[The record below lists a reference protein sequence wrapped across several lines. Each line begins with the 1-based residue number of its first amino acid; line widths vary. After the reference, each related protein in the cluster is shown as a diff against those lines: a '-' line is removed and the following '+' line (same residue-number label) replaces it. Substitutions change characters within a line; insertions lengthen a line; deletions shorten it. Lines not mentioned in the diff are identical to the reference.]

1 LFASQATQA
10 REALPLRRFFDYA
23 CLSRK
28 QRNKLR
34 LRKDYPMTNRKF
46 ALTVRASALALLI
59 GLPAGAAFAAD
70 DATDVE
76 ELVVTARKRD
86 EQLIDVPFSVAAQSE
101 QVMRDRGVT
110 NVEELSRTVASFT
123 VQNLG
128 PGQSQVAIRG
138 ISAGQIVRDQPGV
151 KEQVGV
157 YLDESV
163 ISLSLFTPDLDLF
176 DLNRVEVL
184 RGPQGTLFGSG
195 SLSGTVRYITNQ
207 PSTDGFEGTV
217 EATASKVQ
225 GGDVGWDLKG
235 SVNMPINEQMAL
247 RVTAYNSQ
255 FPGFIDAVQ
264 PGGGVK
270 HDVNDGYRRGV
281 RAALLIKPTE
291 NLSLTPRVLYQK
303 IDVDGFN
310 RVDIYNILGNEFT
323 TTRPRVQLGGLK
335 QFTQLKEKFEDEFF
349 LADLTLNY
357 DFGPARLTSISSYT
371 DRDVLVLRDATA
383 LTGSITG
390 GSIGLSQAIYTIDAP
405 LADTTDVQSFTQE
418 VRLTSTTEGP
428 LQWVA
433 GAFYS
438 HIDRDYAQDLFVRGF
453 SAASGIPSASDVAPT
468 DHLYYSTVPYKQKQF
483 AVFGEAT
490 YSVTDRL
497 DVTAG
502 LRWADY
508 KENRTLTFDGI
519 FADKTIA
526 VPGRTKADAWAPR
539 VIVSYEATDDVTLNA
554 QVSKGF
560 RLGGINDPLNRPLC
574 TPADFATFNALSS
587 PSFKNET
594 VWNYEAGMKA
604 RFGGGAGSVTL
615 AGFYADIK
623 NLQATIDAG
632 SCSSRIIANVDSAK
646 SAGFDAE
653 LSYRLTENFD
663 FAIAASY
670 NDAKLTSSLK
680 DAAGNPI
687 QGLRDGNR
695 LPTVPKFQGSISIG
709 YERELENGL
718 EAFGN
723 LTAQHVGKRYTQVS
737 DQENNPRTVP
747 LFPNVGGGTA
757 ASLIFPLELPSYEVV
772 NLRIGVRGDGF
783 EVAAFVNNLGDE
795 RAKLAI
801 DRERG
806 LRARY
811 GFLTNPPRTVGATF
825 RKDF

>member
-1 LFASQATQA
+1 
-10 REALPLRRFFDYA
+10 
-23 CLSRK
+23 
-28 QRNKLR
+28 
-34 LRKDYPMTNRKF
+34 MTNRKF
-46 ALTVRASALALLI
+46 VLTARASALALLI
-59 GLPAGAAFAAD
+59 GAPMPAFAAE
-70 DATDVE
+70 AETSVE

-101 QVMRDRGVT
+101 SVMRNRGIT

-207 PSTDGFEGTV
+207 PDLGAFQGVV
-217 EATASKVQ
+217 EATGSKVQ

-235 SVNMPINEQMAL
+235 SINVPLNDQMAL
-247 RVTAYNSQ
+247 RVTAYNTQ
-255 FPGFIDAVQ
+255 YAGFIDAVQ
-264 PGGGVK
+264 PTGVK
-270 HDVNDGYRRGV
+270 SDVNDGYRRGV
-281 RAALLIKPTE
+281 RASLLIQPTE
-291 NLSLTPRVLYQK
+291 DLTITPRVLYQK

-310 RVDIYNILGNEFT
+310 RVDIYNILGNQFS

-335 QFTQLKEKFEDEFF
+335 QYTQLKEKFEDEFF
-349 LADLTLNY
+349 LADLSLNY
-357 DFGPARLTSISSYT
+357 DLDGVRVTSISSFT
-371 DRDVLVLRDATA
+371 DREVLVLRDATA
-383 LTGSITG
+383 LTASITG
-390 GSIGLSQAIYTIDAP
+390 GSIGLPPAVYNIDSP
-405 LADTTDVQSFTQE
+405 LADTTDLQTFTQE
-418 VRLTSTTEGP
+418 LRLTSTGEGP

-438 HIDRDYAQDLFVRGF
+438 HIDRDYAQDLFVNGF
-453 SAASGIPSASDVAPT
+453 SRLSGIPSASDVAPT
-468 DHLYYSTVPYKQKQF
+468 DHLYFSTVPYKQKQF

-490 YSVTDRL
+490 YSVADRL
-497 DVTAG
+497 DITAG

-526 VPGRTKADAWAPR
+526 VPGKTKADAWAPR
-539 VIVSYEATDDVTLNA
+539 VIVAYEATDDITLNA

-574 TPADFATFNALSS
+574 TPADFATFNALSQ

-594 VWNYEAGMKA
+594 VWNYEAGAKA
-604 RFGGGAGSVTL
+604 RFAGGAGSLTV

-663 FAIAASY
+663 ISAAASY
-670 NDAKLTSSLK
+670 NDAKLTSSLV
-680 DAAGNPI
+680 DARGAPI

-695 LPTVPKFQGSISIG
+695 LPTVPKFQGSISVG
-709 YERELENGL
+709 YEREMENGL
-718 EAFGN
+718 EAFAN
-723 LTAQHVGKRYTQVS
+723 VTAQHVGKRYTQVS
-737 DQENNPRTVP
+737 DQENNPRTVAT
-747 LFPNVGGGTA
+747 FPNLGGQTA
-757 ASLIFPLELPSYEVV
+757 ASLIFPLELPSYEIV
-772 NLRIGVRGDGF
+772 NLRLGVRGDGF

-811 GFLTNPPRTVGATF
+811 GFLTNAPRTYGATL
-825 RKDF
+825 RKEF

>member
-1 LFASQATQA
+1 
-10 REALPLRRFFDYA
+10 
-23 CLSRK
+23 
-28 QRNKLR
+28 
-34 LRKDYPMTNRKF
+34 MTNRKF
-46 ALTVRASALALLI
+46 VLSARASALALLI
-59 GLPAGAAFAAD
+59 GIPAAPAFAAD
-70 DATDVE
+70 DDTATVE

-86 EQLIDVPFSVAAQSE
+86 EALIDVPFSVAAQSE
-101 QVMRDRGVT
+101 AVMRERGIT

-207 PSTDGFEGTV
+207 PDTDAFEGVV

-225 GGDVGWDLKG
+225 GGDLGYDIKG
-235 SVNMPINEQMAL
+235 AINVPLSEQAAL
-247 RVTAYNSQ
+247 RVTAYSSQ
-255 FPGFIDAVQ
+255 FPGFIDAIQ
-264 PGGGVK
+264 PDGSTNK
-270 HDVNDGYRRGV
+270 DVNDGYRRGV
-281 RAALLIKPTE
+281 RAALLFQPTE
-291 NLSLTPRVLYQK
+291 QLSITPRVLYQK

-310 RVDIYNILGNEFT
+310 RVDVYNILANQFT
-323 TTRPRVQLGGLK
+323 TTRTRVQLGGLK

-357 DFGPARLTSISSYT
+357 DFGPARLTSISSFT

-390 GSIGLSQAIYTIDAP
+390 GSIGLAPNIYTIDAP
-405 LADTTDVQSFTQE
+405 LADTTELKTFTQE
-418 VRLTSTTEGP
+418 VRLTSTGDGP
-428 LQWVA
+428 LEWVA

-438 HIDRDYAQDLFVRGF
+438 DIDRDYAQDLFVNGF
-453 SAASGIPSASDVAPT
+453 SRLSGIPSQSDVAPT
-468 DHLYYSTVPYKQKQF
+468 DHLYFSAVPYKQKQF

-490 YSVTDRL
+490 FAVTEQL

-508 KENRTLTFDGI
+508 KETRTLTFDGI

-539 VIVSYEATDDVTLNA
+539 VIVAYEATDDITLNA

-574 TPADFATFNALSS
+574 TPADFATFGALSQ

-604 RFGGGAGSVTL
+604 RLGGGAGSVTL

-646 SAGFDAE
+646 SVGFDFEFA
-653 LSYRLTENFD
+653 YRLSENFD
-663 FAIAASY
+663 VAATASY
-670 NDAKLTSSLK
+670 NDAELTSSLN
-680 DAAGNPI
+680 DATGRPI
-687 QGLRDGNR
+687 QGLADGNR
-695 LPTVPKFQGSISIG
+695 LPTVPKFQASLSVG
-709 YERELENGL
+709 YERELDNGM
-718 EAFGN
+718 EVFAN
-723 LTAQHVGKRYTQVS
+723 MTAQHVGKRFTQIS
-737 DQENNPRTVP
+737 DQENNPRTVAT
-747 LFPNVGGGTA
+747 FPNVGNSVA
-757 ASLIFPLELPSYEVV
+757 ASLIFPLELPSYEIL
-772 NLRIGVRGDGF
+772 NLRVGLRGEGW
-783 EVAAFVNNLGDE
+783 EGALFVNNLGDE

-811 GFLTNPPRTVGATF
+811 GFLTNPPRTYGATV
-825 RKDF
+825 RKSF

>member
-1 LFASQATQA
+1 MNTH
-10 REALPLRRFFDYA
+10 
-23 CLSRK
+23 
-28 QRNKLR
+28 KL
-34 LRKDYPMTNRKF
+34 
-46 ALTVRASALALLI
+46 ALTARASALALI
-59 GLPAGAAFAAD
+59 VGLPAGQAFAAE
-70 DATDVE
+70 AEAGVAE
-76 ELVVTARKRD
+76 VQELVVTARKRD

-101 QVMRDRGVT
+101 AVMRNRGIT

-163 ISLSLFTPDLDLF
+163 ISMSLFTPDLDLF

-207 PSTDGFEGTV
+207 PDLEAFSGTV
-217 EATASKVQ
+217 EATASTIQ
-225 GGDVGWDLKG
+225 GGSTGGNVKG
-235 SVNMPINEQMAL
+235 AVNMPLNEQAAL
-247 RVTAYNSQ
+247 RITAYAEK

-264 PGGGVK
+264 PGGSVDK
-270 HDVNDGYRRGV
+270 DVNDGTRYGV
-281 RAALLIKPTE
+281 RAALLFKPTE
-291 NLSLTPRVLYQK
+291 NLSITPRVVYQK

-310 RVDIYNILGNEFT
+310 RVDIYNILANPFT
-323 TTRPRVQLGGLK
+323 TTRPKATLGGTK
-335 QFTQLKEKFEDEFF
+335 QFIQLEEKFKDEF
-349 LADLTLNY
+349 LLGDLNVQY
-357 DFGPARLTSISSYT
+357 DMGDLRFTSITSYS
-371 DRDVLVLRDATA
+371 DRDVLVLRDAGA
-383 LTGSITG
+383 LTSSITG
-390 GSIGLSQAIYTIDAP
+390 GSIGLPPAVYTLDSP
-405 LADTTDVQSFTQE
+405 LYDTTHAKTFTQE
-418 VRLTSTTEGP
+418 ARVGSTGDGP

-438 HIDRDYAQDLFVRGF
+438 HIDRDYAQDLVVTGF
-453 SAASGIPSASDVAPT
+453 TALSGIPSASTVAPT

-483 AVFGEAT
+483 ALFGEAT

-497 DVTAG
+497 DITGG

-508 KENRTLTFDGI
+508 KETRSLTFDGI

-526 VPGRTKADAWAPR
+526 VPGKTKADAWAPR
-539 VIVSYEATDDVTLNA
+539 VIVAYEATDDITLNA

-574 TPADFATFNALSS
+574 TPADFATFGALSK

-604 RFGGGAGSVTL
+604 RLGGGRGSLTL
-615 AGFYADIK
+615 AGFYADIS

-632 SCSSRIIANVDSAK
+632 SCSSRVIANVKSAK
-646 SAGFDAE
+646 STGFDAE
-653 LSYRLTENFD
+653 FAYRLTDNFD
-663 FAIAASY
+663 IAATASY
-670 NDAKLTSSLK
+670 NDAKLTSSLN

-695 LPTVPKFQGSISIG
+695 LPTVPKFQGSISVG
-709 YERELENGL
+709 YEREVTTDL
-718 EAFGN
+718 EAFSN
-723 LTAQHVGKRYTQVS
+723 LTFQHVGKRYTQIS
-737 DQENNPRTVP
+737 DQENNPRTVA

-757 ASLIFPLELPSYEVV
+757 TSLIFPLELPSYEIL
-772 NLRIGVRGDGF
+772 NLRIGVRGDGW
-783 EVAAFVNNLGDE
+783 EAAAFVNNLGDE
-795 RAKLAI
+795 RAKLSI

-811 GFLTNPPRTVGATF
+811 GFLTNQPRTYGATV
-825 RKDF
+825 RKSF

>member
-1 LFASQATQA
+1 MS
-10 REALPLRRFFDYA
+10 
-23 CLSRK
+23 
-28 QRNKLR
+28 
-34 LRKDYPMTNRKF
+34 NRKF
-46 ALTVRASALALLI
+46 VLTARASALALLI
-59 GLPAGAAFAAD
+59 GLPAAPAFAAD
-70 DATDVE
+70 EAEVE

-101 QVMRDRGVT
+101 QLMRNRGIT
-110 NVEELSRTVASFT
+110 NVEDLSRTVASFT

-157 YLDESV
+157 YIDESV

-207 PSTDGFEGTV
+207 PTTEAFEGVIEGTG
-217 EATASKVQ
+217 AFVQ
-225 GGDVGWDLKG
+225 GGEFGWDLKG
-235 SVNMPINEQMAL
+235 TINAPLNEQMAL

-264 PGGGVK
+264 PDGSTDK
-270 HDVNDGYRRGV
+270 DVNDGYRRGV

-291 NLSLTPRVLYQK
+291 TLTITPRVLYQK

-310 RVDIYNILGNEFT
+310 RVDIYNILGNPFT
-323 TTRPRVQLGGLK
+323 ATRPRVQLGGLK
-335 QFTQLKEKFEDEFF
+335 QFTQLKEKFEDEFL
-349 LADLTLNY
+349 LADVNLQY
-357 DFGPARLTSISSYT
+357 DMGGLRFTSITTFT
-371 DRDVLVLRDATA
+371 DRDVRVVRDATA

-390 GSIGLSQAIYTIDAP
+390 GSLGLPQNVYTIDAP
-405 LADTTDVQSFTQE
+405 LYDDTDVQSFTQE
-418 VRLTSTTEGP
+418 ARIASTGDGP

-438 HIDRDYAQDLFVRGF
+438 DIERDYSQDLRVVGF
-453 SAASGIPSASDVAPT
+453 TAATGIPTQSDRAPT
-468 DHLYYSTVPYKQKQF
+468 DSLYYSVVPYKQKQF

-508 KENRTLTFDGI
+508 KETRTLTFDGI
-519 FADKTIA
+519 FAEKTIE
-526 VPGRTKADAWAPR
+526 VPGKTKADAWAPR
-539 VIVSYEATDDVTLNA
+539 VIVAYEATDDITLNA

-574 TPADFATFNALSS
+574 TPADFATFSALST

-594 VWNYEAGMKA
+594 VWNYEAGAKA
-604 RFGGGAGSVTL
+604 RFAGGAGSLTV
-615 AGFYADIK
+615 AGFYADIN

-632 SCSSRIIANVDSAK
+632 SCSSRVIANVSSAR
-646 SAGFDAE
+646 SRGFDAE
-653 LSYRLTENFD
+653 FAYRFNENFD
-663 FAIAASY
+663 VAISGSY
-670 NDAKLTSSLK
+670 NDAELTSSLN
-680 DAAGNPI
+680 DASGRPI

-695 LPTVPKFQGSISIG
+695 LPTVPKFQASISLG

-723 LTAQHVGKRYTQVS
+723 LTAQHVGKRYTQIS
-737 DQENNPRTVP
+737 DQEDNPRTTP
-747 LFPNVGGGTA
+747 LFPNVGASTA
-757 ASLIFPLELPSYEVV
+757 TSLIFPLELPSYEIV
-772 NLRIGVRGDGF
+772 NLRLGVRGDGF
-783 EVAAFVNNLGDE
+783 EVAGFVNNLGDE

-811 GFLTNPPRTVGATF
+811 GFLTNPPRTYGVQV
-825 RKDF
+825 RKNF

>member
-1 LFASQATQA
+1 
-10 REALPLRRFFDYA
+10 
-23 CLSRK
+23 
-28 QRNKLR
+28 
-34 LRKDYPMTNRKF
+34 MTNRKF
-46 ALTVRASALALLI
+46 VLTARASALALLI
-59 GLPAGAAFAAD
+59 GVPAMPAFSAEAE
-70 DATDVE
+70 TSVE

-101 QVMRDRGVT
+101 AVMRNRGVT
-110 NVEELSRTVASFT
+110 NVEELSRTIASFT

-207 PSTDGFEGTV
+207 PDLGAFQGVV
-217 EATASKVQ
+217 EATGSKVQ

-235 SVNMPINEQMAL
+235 SINMPLNDQMAL
-247 RVTAYNSQ
+247 RVTAYNTQ
-255 FPGFIDAVQ
+255 YAGFIDAVQ
-264 PGGGVK
+264 PTGVK
-270 HDVNDGYRRGV
+270 SDVNDGYRRGI
-281 RAALLIKPTE
+281 RASLLIQPTE
-291 NLSLTPRVLYQK
+291 NLTITPRVLYQK

-310 RVDIYNILGNEFT
+310 RVDVYNILGNQFS

-335 QFTQLKEKFEDEFF
+335 QYTQLKEKFEDEFF
-349 LADLTLNY
+349 LADLSLNY
-357 DFGPARLTSISSYT
+357 DLEGVRVTSISSFT
-371 DRDVLVLRDATA
+371 DREVLVLRDATA
-383 LTGSITG
+383 LTASITG
-390 GSIGLSQAIYTIDAP
+390 GSIGLPPAVYNIDSP
-405 LADTTDVQSFTQE
+405 LADTTDLQTFTQE
-418 VRLTSTTEGP
+418 LRFTSTGEGP

-438 HIDRDYAQDLFVRGF
+438 HIDRDYAQDLFVNGF
-453 SAASGIPSASDVAPT
+453 SRLSGIPSASDVAPT
-468 DHLYYSTVPYKQKQF
+468 DHLYFSTVPYKQKQL

-497 DVTAG
+497 DITAG

-526 VPGRTKADAWAPR
+526 VPGKTKADAWAPR
-539 VIVSYEATDDVTLNA
+539 VIVAFEATDDITLNA

-574 TPADFATFNALSS
+574 TPADFATFNALSQ

-594 VWNYEAGMKA
+594 VWNYEAGAKA
-604 RFGGGAGSVTL
+604 RFAGGAGSLTV

-663 FAIAASY
+663 ISAAASY
-670 NDAKLTSSLK
+670 NDAKLTSSLV
-680 DAAGNPI
+680 DARGVPI

-695 LPTVPKFQGSISIG
+695 LPTVPKFQGSISVG
-709 YERELENGL
+709 YEREMENGL
-718 EAFGN
+718 EAFAN
-723 LTAQHVGKRYTQVS
+723 VTAQHVGKRYTQVS
-737 DQENNPRTVP
+737 DQENNPRTVAT
-747 LFPNVGGGTA
+747 FPNLGGQTA
-757 ASLIFPLELPSYEVV
+757 ASLIFPLELPSYEIV
-772 NLRIGVRGDGF
+772 NLRLGVRGDGF

-811 GFLTNPPRTVGATF
+811 GFLTNAPRTYGATF
-825 RKDF
+825 RKEF

>member
-1 LFASQATQA
+1 MTRQKLLLTACAST
-10 REALPLRRFFDYA
+10 L
-23 CLSRK
+23 
-28 QRNKLR
+28 
-34 LRKDYPMTNRKF
+34 
-46 ALTVRASALALLI
+46 ALAMAV
-59 GLPAGAAFAAD
+59 PAGAWAAEE
-70 DATDVE
+70 TDVE

-86 EQLIDVPFSVAAQSE
+86 EALIDVPFSVAAQTE
-101 QVMRDRGVT
+101 AVMRSRGVT
-110 NVEELSRTVASFT
+110 NVEELSRTVASFS

-184 RGPQGTLFGSG
+184 RGPQGTLYGSG

-207 PSTDGFEGTV
+207 PSTDGFEGVV

-225 GGDVGWDLKG
+225 GGDVGYNMKG
-235 SVNMPINEQMAL
+235 AINVPLNDQMAL
-247 RVTAYNSQ
+247 RVTAYNEQ

-264 PGGGVK
+264 PNGSVK
-270 HDVNDGYRRGV
+270 KDVNDGWRRGV

-291 NLSLTPRVLYQK
+291 NFEITPRVLYQK

-310 RVDIYNILGNEFT
+310 RVDIFNILGNQFT
-323 TTRPRVQLGGLK
+323 TTRPKVQLGGLK
-335 QFTQLKEKFEDEFF
+335 QYTQLKEKFEDEFF
-349 LADLTLNY
+349 LADLTLQY
-357 DFGPARLTSISSYT
+357 DFDGVRLTSISSFT
-371 DRDVLVLRDATA
+371 DRNVLVLRDATA

-390 GSIGLSQAIYTIDAP
+390 GSIGLPQAVYTIDAP
-405 LADTTDVQSFTQE
+405 LYDTTDLKTITQE
-418 VRLTSTTEGP
+418 VRLTSTSEGP

-438 HIDRDYAQDLFVRGF
+438 DIDRDYAQDLRVVGF
-453 SAASGIPSASDVAPT
+453 SAATGIPTASDRAPT
-468 DHLYYSTVPYKQKQF
+468 DSLYYSVVPYKQRQY
-483 AVFGEAT
+483 ALFGEAT
-490 YSVTDRL
+490 YSVSERL

-502 LRWADY
+502 LRWSDY
-508 KENRTLTFDGI
+508 KETRTLTFDGI
-519 FADKTIA
+519 FADKTIE
-526 VPGRTKADAWAPR
+526 VPGKTKADAWAPR
-539 VIVSYEATDDVTLNA
+539 LIVAYEATDDITLNA

-574 TPADFATFNALSS
+574 TPADFATFNALSN

-604 RFGGGAGSVTL
+604 RLGGGAGQLTL
-615 AGFYADIK
+615 AGFYADIS

-632 SCSSRIIANVDSAK
+632 SCSSRVIANVKSAK
-646 SAGFDAE
+646 SVGFDAE
-653 LSYRLTENFD
+653 FSYRLSENFD
-663 FAIAASY
+663 VAATASY
-670 NDAKLTSSLK
+670 NNAELTSSLL
-680 DAAGNPI
+680 DSAGRPI

-695 LPTVPKFQGSISIG
+695 LPTVPKFQGSFSVG
-709 YERELENGL
+709 YERDMSNGGSV
-718 EAFGN
+718 FSN
-723 LTAQHVGKRYTQVS
+723 LTLQHVGKRYTQVS
-737 DQENNPRTVP
+737 DQENNPRNVA

-757 ASLIFPLELPSYEVV
+757 TSLIFPLELPSYEIV
-772 NLRIGVRGDGF
+772 NLRVGVRGEGW
-783 EVAAFVNNLGDE
+783 EAAAFVNNLGDE

-811 GFLTNPPRTVGATF
+811 GFLTNAPRTYGATF
-825 RKDF
+825 RKSF

>member
-1 LFASQATQA
+1 
-10 REALPLRRFFDYA
+10 
-23 CLSRK
+23 
-28 QRNKLR
+28 
-34 LRKDYPMTNRKF
+34 MTNRKF
-46 ALTVRASALALLI
+46 VLTARASALALLI
-59 GLPAGAAFAAD
+59 GIPATSAYAAED
-70 DATDVE
+70 DATVE

-101 QVMRDRGVT
+101 QVMRNRGVT

-207 PSTDGFEGTV
+207 PDTDAFEGV
-217 EATASKVQ
+217 IEATASKVQ

-235 SVNMPINEQMAL
+235 AINVPLNDQMAL
-247 RVTAYNSQ
+247 RVTAYNTQ
-255 FPGFIDAVQ
+255 YAGFIDAVQ
-264 PGGGVK
+264 PDGSVK

-291 NLSLTPRVLYQK
+291 NLEITPRILYQK

-310 RVDIYNILGNEFT
+310 RVDIYNILGNQFT

-335 QFTQLKEKFEDEFF
+335 QYTQLKEKFEDEFF
-349 LADLTLNY
+349 LADLTLQY
-357 DFGPARLTSISSYT
+357 DMEGLRFTSISSFT
-371 DRDVLVLRDATA
+371 DREVLVLRDATA

-390 GSIGLSQAIYTIDAP
+390 GSIGLPPAVYTIDSP
-405 LADTTDVQSFTQE
+405 LADTTDLQTFTQE
-418 VRLTSTTEGP
+418 VRLSSTGEGP
-428 LQWVA
+428 LQWVV
-433 GAFYS
+433 GGFYS
-438 HIDRDYAQDLFVRGF
+438 HIDRDYAQDLFVNGF
-453 SAASGIPSASDVAPT
+453 SRISGIPSASDVAPT
-468 DHLYYSTVPYKQKQF
+468 DHLYYSTVPYKQKQYSI
-483 AVFGEAT
+483 FGEAT

-508 KENRTLTFDGI
+508 KETRTLTFDGI

-526 VPGRTKADAWAPR
+526 VPGKTSADAWAPR
-539 VIVSYEATDDVTLNA
+539 VIVAYEATDDITLNA

-574 TPADFATFNALSS
+574 TPADFATFGALSQ

-653 LSYRLTENFD
+653 FAYRFSDNFD
-663 FAIAASY
+663 IAVAGSY
-670 NDAKLTSSLK
+670 NDAKLTSDLD

-695 LPTVPKFQGSISIG
+695 LPTVPKFQASVVFG
-709 YERELENGL
+709 YEREMSDGL
-718 EAFGN
+718 EAFSN
-723 LTAQHVGKRYTQVS
+723 LTLQHVGKRYTQVS
-737 DQENNPRTVP
+737 DQENNPRTVAT
-747 LFPNVGGGTA
+747 FPNVGGSTA
-757 ASLIFPLELPSYEVV
+757 ATLIFPLELPSYEIV
-772 NLRIGVRGDGF
+772 NLRVGVRGDGF

-811 GFLTNPPRTVGATF
+811 GFLTNAPRTYGATF
-825 RKDF
+825 RKTF

>member
-1 LFASQATQA
+1 M
-10 REALPLRRFFDYA
+10 
-23 CLSRK
+23 
-28 QRNKLR
+28 N
-34 LRKDYPMTNRKF
+34 NRKLL
-46 ALTVRASALALLI
+46 LTARASALALVI
-59 GLPAGAAFAAD
+59 AMPAGAVTAAE
-70 DATDVE
+70 TDTGAEVQ

-101 QVMRDRGVT
+101 ALMRNRGIT

-184 RGPQGTLFGSG
+184 RGPQGTLYGSG

-207 PSTDGFEGTV
+207 PTTDAFSGTV
-217 EATASKVQ
+217 EATVSKVT
-225 GGDVGWDLKG
+225 GGDVGGNFKG
-235 SVNMPINEQMAL
+235 ALNIPLNDMMAL
-247 RVTAYNSQ
+247 RVTAYAEQ

-264 PGGGVK
+264 PGGSVER
-270 HDVNDGYRRGV
+270 DVNDGTRRGV
-281 RAALLIKPTE
+281 RAALLIQPSA
-291 NLSLTPRVLYQK
+291 NLTITPRVIYQK

-349 LADLTLNY
+349 LADLTLQY
-357 DFGPARLTSISSYT
+357 DVGDLRFTSVSSFT

-390 GSIGLSQAIYTIDAP
+390 GSIGLPQAVYTIDAP
-405 LADTTDVQSFTQE
+405 LHDTTDVQSFTQE
-418 VRLTSTTEGP
+418 VRLASTGDGP
-428 LQWVA
+428 FQWVA

-438 HIDRDYAQDLFVRGF
+438 EIDRDYAQDLRVVGF
-453 SAASGIPSASDVAPT
+453 SAATGIPTASDRAPT
-468 DHLYYSTVPYKQKQF
+468 DSLYFSVVPYHQKQF

-490 YSVTDRL
+490 FSVSDRL
-497 DVTAG
+497 DITGG

-508 KENRTLTFDGI
+508 KETRTLTFDGI
-519 FADKTIA
+519 FADKTIE
-526 VPGRTKADAWAPR
+526 VPGKTKADAFAPR
-539 VIVSYEATDDVTLNA
+539 VIVAYEATDDITLNA

-574 TPADFATFNALSS
+574 TPADFATFNGLST

-594 VWNYEAGMKA
+594 VWNYEAGVKA
-604 RFGGGAGSVTL
+604 RLGGGAGSLTL

-632 SCSSRIIANVDSAK
+632 SCSSRIIANVDSAR
-646 SAGFDAE
+646 SVGFDAE
-653 LSYRLTENFD
+653 FAYRISDNFD
-663 FAIAASY
+663 VAATASY
-670 NDAKLTSSLK
+670 NDAQLTSSLT
-680 DAAGNPI
+680 DAAGAPI
-687 QGLRDGNR
+687 QGLADGNR
-695 LPTVPKFQGSISIG
+695 LPTVPKFQASFSLG
-709 YERELENGL
+709 YEREVSDGM
-718 EAFGN
+718 EAFSN
-723 LTAQHVGKRYTQVS
+723 LTFQHVGKRFTQIS
-737 DQENNPRTVP
+737 DQENNPRSVP
-747 LFPNVGGGTA
+747 LFPNVGAGTA
-757 ASLIFPLELPSYEVV
+757 NSLIFPLELPSYEIV
-772 NLRIGVRGDGF
+772 NLRVGVRGDSW
-783 EVAAFVNNLGDE
+783 EVAGFINNLGDE
-795 RAKLAI
+795 RAKLSL

-811 GFLTNPPRTVGATF
+811 GFITNAPRTYGATV
-825 RKDF
+825 RKTF